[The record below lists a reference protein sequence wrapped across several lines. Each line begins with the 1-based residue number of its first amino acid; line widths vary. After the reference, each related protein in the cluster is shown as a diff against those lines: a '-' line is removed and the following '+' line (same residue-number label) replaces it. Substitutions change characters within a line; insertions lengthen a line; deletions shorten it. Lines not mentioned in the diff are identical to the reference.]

1 MSALAMPRITPEV
14 ITVTCEVISWRL
26 DSDFSSS
33 ASVSSTPSEP
43 LAELIQ
49 SFLAARTWKST
60 TSDSISWLV
69 AVVSLRRMCT
79 MPTKLE
85 P

>member
-1 MSALAMPRITPEV
+1 MPRITPEV

-26 DSDFSSS
+26 VMLFSSS
-33 ASVSSTPSEP
+33 LSVSSTPSEP
-43 LAELIQ
+43 LAALSQ
-49 SFLAARTWKST
+49 SFLSAMICSSP
-60 TSDSISWLV
+60 TSDSICSLV